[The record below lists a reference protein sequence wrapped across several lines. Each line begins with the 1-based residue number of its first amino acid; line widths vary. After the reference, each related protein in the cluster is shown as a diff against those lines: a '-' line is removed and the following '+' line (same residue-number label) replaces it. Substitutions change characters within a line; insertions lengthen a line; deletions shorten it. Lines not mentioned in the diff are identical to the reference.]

1 MSVKQ
6 VSGGLVVEDFAGHGV
21 YEGCGFVTVLLC
33 NLCHALAFGEVA
45 ANDTVIALI
54 AATFAGGKGMAVV
67 DRQALVTLLIMLH
80 TVAVLELA
88 AIVHGYGFECTL
100 RELRNDSIKGF
111 GGGGCGLA
119 AGSYD
124 DFKTCLTLGEDKE
137 GLPLAFCGAYDTVHF
152 PMAKGQAAVYLGWA
166 AVYGQPLGRSA
177 GLYLVGLALFAVGLF
192 GQMPVGHVGD
202 IAPVYIAI

>member
-33 NLCHALAFGEVA
+33 DLCHALAFGEVA

-80 TVAVLELA
+80 KHEKIHKYYEHSQYQKWHNRLKQKQNESRKDN
-88 AIVHGYGFECTL
+88 HPCS
-100 RELRNDSIKGF
+100 NQH
-111 GGGGCGLA
+111 
-119 AGSYD
+119 
-124 DFKTCLTLGEDKE
+124 KE
-137 GLPLAFCGAYDTVHF
+137 
-152 PMAKGQAAVYLGWA
+152 M
-166 AVYGQPLGRSA
+166 
-177 GLYLVGLALFAVGLF
+177 
-192 GQMPVGHVGD
+192 
-202 IAPVYIAI
+202 

>member
-1 MSVKQ
+1 MI
-6 VSGGLVVEDFAGHGV
+6 VEDFAGHSV
-21 YEGCGFVTVLLC
+21 YEGCGPIAVLLRYFGK
-33 NLCHALAFGEVA
+33 APAFGEVA

-67 DRQALVTLLIMLH
+67 DRQALVTLLIVLH

-152 PMAKGQAAVYLGWA
+152 PMAKGQAVINMGWT
-166 AVYGQPLGRSA
+166 AVYGKPLRCPG
-177 GLYLVGLALFAVGLF
+177 GLYLAGLALLTARLLRK
-192 GQMPVGHVGD
+192 MPVCYAGN
-202 IAPVYIAI
+202 IATVYVAV